1 MPQYRLTA
9 QAEADLD
16 GIWYFIARDN
26 IQAANSLIDT
36 LLERFSVL
44 TENPMMGRP
53 RPNLGPDLRSIP
65 IGNHLSQCIRL
76 VPAGQVPPARSGA
89 VVRRTKSSTPHYT
102 A

>member
-36 LLERFSVL
+36 LLERFPL
-44 TENPMMGRP
+44 LAENPMMGRP

-65 IGNHLSQCIRL
+65 IGNYLIVYRPTDFGVVILHIRD
-76 VPAGQVPPARSGA
+76 S
-89 VVRRTKSSTPHYT
+89 RRQEPGPSDIFD

>member
-53 RPNLGPDLRSIP
+53 RTNLGPDLRSIP
-65 IGNHLSQCIRL
+65 IGNHLIVYRPTDFGVVILHIRD
-76 VPAGQVPPARSGA
+76 S
-89 VVRRTKSSTPHYT
+89 RRQEPGSSDIFD